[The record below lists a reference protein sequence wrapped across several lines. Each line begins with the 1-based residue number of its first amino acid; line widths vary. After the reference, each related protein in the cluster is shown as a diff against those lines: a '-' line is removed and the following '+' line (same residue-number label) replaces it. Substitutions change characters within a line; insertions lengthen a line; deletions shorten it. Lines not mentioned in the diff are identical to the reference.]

1 MIKDIARKYNETETT
16 LRNRQDNFITNG
28 IQGLYDLPRSG
39 APKKYSEE
47 FRNKVLNELEETPTY
62 GLHIGMVQRLLKY

>member
-1 MIKDIARKYNETETT
+1 
-16 LRNRQDNFITNG
+16 
-28 IQGLYDLPRSG
+28 LPRSG